1 MVEGQGGEQVLIQPR
16 ITGIINYTTQSNDT
30 FDSLAL
36 QIYDD
41 EMQAYRIV
49 ECNPDYAGMLIFG
62 AGVEL
67 KIPIFD
73 MVKSSQSL
81 PPWER

>member
-1 MVEGQGGEQVLIQPR
+1 MVEDQGGEQVLSQSR
-16 ITGIINYTTQSNDT
+16 ITGIFNYTTQSNDT

-49 ECNPDYAGMLIFG
+49 ECNPDYAGVLMFG

-67 KIPIFD
+67 KIPIYD
-73 MVKSSQSL
+73 MVKSSQTL